1 MRRRE
6 FISLVGGAAVA
17 WPLAAAAQQSG
28 GGRKVGVIMGYAEH
42 DPAGETRF
50 GALRNRLHEL
60 GWTEGRNIRFEV
72 RWVTGNAER
81 MHAYATE
88 LVYQPVDAIVVNSTP
103 LLAATKQVTRTIPII
118 FAQVADPVGSGF
130 VSSYARPGGN
140 ITGFADFDPS
150 IAGKWVEV
158 LKEALPSVGNVAVL
172 MDPKQENHRTF
183 LRAIGASALSLGVK
197 VSAVEVR
204 DRTEID
210 HALSAMSGQPDRG
223 LIVLPGPVNN
233 TLRTS
238 IIELAARYRL
248 PAIYPFKY
256 YASEG
261 GLLYY
266 GIDQLDQW
274 PKAATY
280 VDRVLRGEK
289 PSELPVQAPTSF
301 ELVVNLKA
309 AKSLEFTISPT
320 LLARADEVIE

>member
-1 MRRRE
+1 
-6 FISLVGGAAVA
+6 
-17 WPLAAAAQQSG
+17 
-28 GGRKVGVIMGYAEH
+28 
-42 DPAGETRF
+42 
-50 GALRNRLHEL
+50 
-60 GWTEGRNIRFEV
+60 
-72 RWVTGNAER
+72 